1 MTCLTCGFF
10 VKLRCSHVS
19 KVFKAFITNPFQKP
33 DTLSTNWTTIYLL
46 VSPAD
51 FLHIVGLTF
60 QGGLQ
65 ATHHE
70 QYLSEEA
77 WSINDHPQTAPL
89 TDPNAPKFQLK
100 EQQEEQ
106 YTNSPAHKPT
116 RTICK
121 SKHMIELNNTINTQL
136 KNQKLGIGNG
146 HHKHQPSLQEKGL
159 NSNNTH
165 FSKPNSYTKPSILT
179 KQYHHVT
186 HFLSLQHNSMNNY
199 GGFPQLIML
208 KSSYSE
214 SWNSLSLVAR
224 HCSNNQ
230 RAMMFNPDVCP
241 TLTRNVDC
249 PSLWSR
255 GPSYPIHRI
264 LTN

>member
-1 MTCLTCGFF
+1 MFTCQEGFQGIYHQSISEAWYIVHKLNNHLFTCLTCWFF
-10 VKLRCSHVS
+10 AYCGTHISRRSSSHPS
-19 KVFKAFITNPFQKP
+19 
-33 DTLSTNWTTIYLL
+33 W
-46 VSPAD
+46 
-51 FLHIVGLTF
+51 
-60 QGGLQ
+60 
-65 ATHHE
+65 

-77 WSINDHPQTAPL
+77 WSINDHPQTAPS